1 MCWEKRAPPKSWGG
15 AVRWSKFL
23 ELLPGLAGLLQFVRL
38 LADCWMAWLCYPA
51 QPRKTRSGTSK
62 NTPKIEV
69 FSSYKVVFVADVGS
83 VLLGLSLHGLA
94 LLAAL
99 EKAHFLGSQSKFQEL
114 RSASGFKRALDP
126 RSKNARVR
134 PARASPRQLIPEL
147 FLLIN

>member
-1 MCWEKRAPPKSWGG
+1 MLCSAVESGALQLYQDLRKLERQGAERLKIHRKS
-15 AVRWSKFL
+15 K
-23 ELLPGLAGLLQFVRL
+23 
-38 LADCWMAWLCYPA
+38 
-51 QPRKTRSGTSK
+51 
-62 NTPKIEV
+62 V
-69 FSSYKVVFVADVGS
+69 FTSYKVVFVADVGS

-134 PARASPRQLIPEL
+134 PARAETFNVGKQ
-147 FLLIN
+147 